1 MDPEYAQM
9 ILTREANRLA
19 AEQAEIER
27 AALEQAELAAALQQ
41 AEVWRAEWARLL
53 AARPGLRAELAS
65 IDGALPAAVDAL
77 QQAHAAVES
86 LLARRSAAVNEANRI
101 NGRLSRLSVWIG
113 DGRSWM
119 KEVIDVLD
127 VDLPWRIREW
137 IGRPWPK

>member
-1 MDPEYAQM
+1 MDPDYAVS

-27 AALEQAELAAALQQ
+27 AALQQAELAAALQQ

-65 IDGALPAAVDAL
+65 VDGALPAAVDAL

-86 LLARRSAAVNEANRI
+86 LLARRSAAVNEVNRI

>member
-1 MDPEYAQM
+1 MDPDYAVS

-27 AALEQAELAAALQQ
+27 AALQQAELAAALQQ

-65 IDGALPAAVDAL
+65 VDGALPAAVDAL

>member
-1 MDPEYAQM
+1 MDPEYAVS

-65 IDGALPAAVDAL
+65 VDGALPAAVDAL
-77 QQAHAAVES
+77 QEAHAAVES
-86 LLARRSAAVNEANRI
+86 LLARRSAAVNEVNRI

>member
-9 ILTREANRLA
+9 ILTREAQRLA

-77 QQAHAAVES
+77 QEAHAAVES
-86 LLARRSAAVNEANRI
+86 LLARRSAAVNEVNRI

>member
-77 QQAHAAVES
+77 KQAHAAVES

-101 NGRLSRLSVWIG
+101 NGRLSRLSVFLG
-113 DGRSWM
+113 GLPWM
-119 KEVIDVLD
+119 QETISVLD
-127 VDLPWRIREW
+127 VDLPWRTLQFVA
-137 IGRPWPK
+137 RPWPK